1 VRFVDFLKTTVLACA
16 GAATALATIAIAGAA
31 DDDNRMPLLTFAV
44 GWWTVATLIGAWLGR
59 RAETLPPI
67 ARLLA
72 GARSSTSLP
81 EQDRPGRILLNR
93 LWPLF
98 FMLVASVA
106 LAVVAP
112 QVPAIGAGFAVIW
125 ALYWRRQDGAVT
137 AIEER
142 DGVAFFVERTAPHKP
157 IQLVRTPGFR
167 RLEGPD
173 PFTETRRASR

>member
-1 VRFVDFLKTTVLACA
+1 VRFTDFLKTTVLACA
-16 GAATALATIAIAGAA
+16 AAATALGAVAIAGAA
-31 DDDNRMPLLTFAV
+31 ADDNVALLAFAG
-44 GWWTVATLIGAWLGR
+44 GWWAIAAAIGAYLGR

-72 GARSSTSLP
+72 DARATTTLP
-81 EQDRPGRILLNR
+81 EHEKPGRVLANR

-98 FMLVASVA
+98 VLLVGSGA

-112 QVPAIGAGFAVIW
+112 QIPAIAAGFAVIW
-125 ALYWRRQDGAVT
+125 ALYWRRQDSAVT

-142 DGVAFFVERTAPHKP
+142 DGVAFFVERTSPLKP

-167 RLEGPD
+167 RLAP
-173 PFTETRRASR
+173 PQT

>member
-1 VRFVDFLKTTVLACA
+1 MRFVDFLKTTVLACA
-16 GAATALATIAIAGAA
+16 GAATALAAIAIAGAA
-31 DDDNRMPLLTFAV
+31 TEEDPLPVLAFAAV
-44 GWWTVATLIGAWLGR
+44 WWTVAALLGVWLGR
-59 RAETLPPI
+59 RPETLPPI

-72 GARSSTSLP
+72 GARATTSLP
-81 EQDRPGRILLNR
+81 EHQRPGRVLLNR
-93 LWPLF
+93 LWPL
-98 FMLVASVA
+98 LVVFVTAAA
-106 LAVVAP
+106 LAVLAP
-112 QVPAIGAGFAVIW
+112 QIAAIAAGFAVIW

-142 DGVAFFVERTAPHKP
+142 DGVAFFLEPTSPFRP